1 MTDVEDFA
9 DDSTFTISNKDT
21 EQLTQDIKGKYKV
34 IADYMSKNRLILN
47 SDKTHLLVM
56 TSAGHHRKHHNF
68 GITLDTGSEIIEPGY
83 EERLLGGIVSND
95 MKWNSHIKDNKKS
108 LISILTS
115 RINALSKVSAYC
127 SFRNRKMIANG
138 VVMSYLTYL
147 IQLYGGCPEYLLSAL
162 QVLQNRAARLVT
174 RHGWGTSTSFLLLQ
188 CGWLSVRQMIAYHSI
203 LLLFKC
209 KENKKP
215 GYIYSKISLKFN
227 KATRI
232 ATLGGI
238 KDFRRF
244 ESTLAQQSC
253 LPRTIKMWNE
263 RLPVEIRTETKMK
276 IFKDKL
282 RDWVKKEVK
291 IL

>member
-1 MTDVEDFA
+1 
-9 DDSTFTISNKDT
+9 
-21 EQLTQDIKGKYKV
+21 
-34 IADYMSKNRLILN
+34 
-47 SDKTHLLVM
+47 
-56 TSAGHHRKHHNF
+56 
-68 GITLDTGSEIIEPGY
+68 
-83 EERLLGGIVSND
+83 
-95 MKWNSHIKDNKKS
+95 
-108 LISILTS
+108 
-115 RINALSKVSAYC
+115 
-127 SFRNRKMIANG
+127 
-138 VVMSYLTYL
+138 
-147 IQLYGGCPEYLLSAL
+147 
-162 QVLQNRAARLVT
+162 
-174 RHGWGTSTSFLLLQ
+174 
-188 CGWLSVRQMIAYHSI
+188 MIAYHSI

-215 GYIYSKISLKFN
+215 GYIYSKISHKFN